1 MVIGPSS
8 PPQVPGLVLTGGGA
22 RAAYQAGV
30 LKGIAQ
36 LLPQQ
41 RNPFRVIVGTSAGA
55 VSAAV
60 IASRAQ
66 HWHSAVAEIER
77 VWAGFHVGQVFEVG
91 AGPMLRAGLHWLVS
105 LASGGFLLAPPL
117 SLLSNRP
124 LRHLLQR
131 SIAWNGLQRGLR
143 SGHLDALALCAS
155 GYGSGKSVAYFE
167 AGAGVAEW
175 TRRQH
180 LGRRCSLTLD
190 HVMASVAVPLL
201 FPPQRLNGEYHGD
214 GAMRQLAPLSP
225 AAHLGA
231 TRLLIIGVRSA
242 QEREAAPVEAAP
254 PGPAQLLGYALNN
267 LFMDQVYA
275 DLQQMQRVNL
285 LVRHA
290 PQAVPGSRHVD
301 TLLMSPSEDPALIA
315 QRHIACLPRS
325 LRALLRVG
333 GARGARGARLASYLM
348 FEAPYTRELIAL
360 GCRDALARGPELV
373 AFLTGGDRSGEEE
386 RAQSQQ
392 GGKTD
397 AVGERGED
405 HAG

>member
-1 MVIGPSS
+1 MVIEAS
-8 PPQVPGLVLTGGGA
+8 PLPQVPGLVLTGGGA

-36 LLPQQ
+36 LLPQHP
-41 RNPFRVIVGTSAGA
+41 NPFRVIVGTSAGA

-91 AGPMLRAGLHWLVS
+91 ARPMLKAGLHWLVS
-105 LASGGFLLAPPL
+105 LASGGLLLDPPS
-117 SLLSNRP
+117 SLLSNQP
-124 LRHLLQR
+124 LRQLLQR
-131 SIAWNGLQRGLR
+131 SVVWKGLQRGLR
-143 SGHLDALALCAS
+143 CGHLDALALCAS
-155 GYGSGKSVAYFE
+155 GYGSGKSVAYFAAAPHLE
-167 AGAGVAEW
+167 EW

-180 LGRRCSLTLD
+180 EGRRVRLTLD
-190 HVMASVAVPLL
+190 HLMASVAVPLL
-201 FPPQRLNGEYHGD
+201 FPPQLLAGEFHGD

-231 TRLLIIGVRSA
+231 TRLLIIGVRSRQEPDSAPA
-242 QEREAAPVEAAP
+242 QAAP

-267 LFMDQVYA
+267 LFMDQIYA
-275 DLQQMQRVNL
+275 DQLQMQRVNL
-285 LVRHA
+285 LVQHA
-290 PQAVPGSRHVD
+290 PHTVPGARHVD
-301 TLLMSPSEDPALIA
+301 TLLLQPSQDPAAIA
-315 QRHIACLPRS
+315 QRHIGCLPRS

-333 GARGARGARLASYLM
+333 GARGERGARLASYLM
-348 FEAPYTRELIAL
+348 FESRYTRELIEL
-360 GCRDALARGPELV
+360 GYRDALARGPELV
-373 AFLTGGDRSGEEE
+373 AFLTGSGRSGQEEC
-386 RAQSQQ
+386 AQTQQ
-392 GGKTD
+392 RGKAD